1 MARLRKMNHLIQHD
15 MDDEVLVYDPVVDRT
30 HRLNVSA
37 SRIWELC
44 DGTRSLEEIARVLT
58 EQFEVEFVIDQKNV
72 LGSVFGYRAIPNG
85 VFSTRRRAESP
96 RPAPVQGS
104 SGSARAQLQGSRAFA

>member
-37 SRIWELC
+37 TRIWELC
-44 DGTRSLEEIARVLT
+44 DGTRSLEDIARVLT
-58 EQFEVEFVIDQKNV
+58 EQFEVEFETALQD
-72 LGSVFGYRAIPNG
+72 
-85 VFSTRRRAESP
+85 
-96 RPAPVQGS
+96 
-104 SGSARAQLQGSRAFA
+104 ARAVLEQLKEEQLLTGLPVA

>member
-37 SRIWELC
+37 TRIWELC
-44 DGTRSLEEIARVLT
+44 DGTRSLEDIARVLT
-58 EQFEVEFVIDQKNV
+58 EQFEVEFETALQDARTV
-72 LGSVFGYRAIPNG
+72 LEQLKEEQLLTG
-85 VFSTRRRAESP
+85 V
-96 RPAPVQGS
+96 PVT
-104 SGSARAQLQGSRAFA
+104 

>member
-37 SRIWELC
+37 TRIWELC
-44 DGTRSLEEIARVLT
+44 DGTRSLEDIARVLT
-58 EQFEVEFVIDQKNV
+58 EQFEVEFETALQD
-72 LGSVFGYRAIPNG
+72 
-85 VFSTRRRAESP
+85 
-96 RPAPVQGS
+96 
-104 SGSARAQLQGSRAFA
+104 ARAVLEQLKGEQLLSGLPVA

>member
-1 MARLRKMNHLIQHD
+1 MARLRKMDHLIQHD

-58 EQFEVEFVIDQKNV
+58 EQFEVEFETALQD
-72 LGSVFGYRAIPNG
+72 
-85 VFSTRRRAESP
+85 
-96 RPAPVQGS
+96 
-104 SGSARAQLQGSRAFA
+104 ARAVLEQLKDEQLLTGLPVA